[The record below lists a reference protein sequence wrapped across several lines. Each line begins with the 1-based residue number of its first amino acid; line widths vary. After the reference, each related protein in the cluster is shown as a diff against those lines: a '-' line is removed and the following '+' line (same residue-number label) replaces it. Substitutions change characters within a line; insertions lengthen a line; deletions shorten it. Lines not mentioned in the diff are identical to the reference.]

1 MTYHGRVSEGQA
13 FHAKESRSVSKR
25 LQSGSYYDSSYHG
38 ARFPELIGDNS
49 YFVARA
55 EVQARFYFSNGERQ
69 KRIFEYG
76 CGIGQG
82 IAALPNAAGW
92 DIGAEARAACR
103 RRNLNVYDT
112 LEEVP
117 RHAWDIVFC
126 RHVLEHLE
134 RPIDALASMREL
146 LQPAGELFIIVPKE
160 EHFAVKLAPDL
171 DQHLHCWN
179 FRSLNNLLFRAGFV
193 PHSNEYRYMLG
204 WHAFLPIRKRFGPG
218 AYYHA
223 TKLGGMLRRNGE
235 LLVRAGIA

>member
-1 MTYHGRVSEGQA
+1 MVVCGGALMTNNPLIPGLG
-13 FHAKESRSVSKR
+13 SVTA
-25 LQSGSYYDSSYHG
+25 YYDAGYHG
-38 ARFPELIGDNS
+38 ARHRELITDDS
-49 YFVARA
+49 YFAARA
-55 EVQARFYFSNGERQ
+55 EVQARFYFSDSERQ

-82 IAALPNAAGW
+82 IAALPHAAGW
-92 DIGAEARAACR
+92 EISAEARAACR

-134 RPIDALASMREL
+134 RPIDALANMCEL

-160 EHFAVKLAPDL
+160 KHRKLKLVPTL

-179 FRSLNNLLFRAGFV
+179 FCSLNNLLFRAGLI
-193 PHSNEYRYMLG
+193 PHSNEYRYALG
-204 WHAFLPIRKRFGPG
+204 WHKFLPIHKHFGPG
-218 AYYHA
+218 AYYRV
-223 TKLGGMLRRNGE
+223 TTLGGMLRRNGE
-235 LLVRAGIA
+235 LVVRARAA